1 MIKEKEEWDEDEP
14 GEEEIDE
21 AVEDGAQDG
30 DPDTIHTTVML
41 IGDKGV
47 GKSQFIATAIEEAGR
62 SGLVDKD

>member
-1 MIKEKEEWDEDEP
+1 
-14 GEEEIDE
+14 
-21 AVEDGAQDG
+21 VEDGAQDG